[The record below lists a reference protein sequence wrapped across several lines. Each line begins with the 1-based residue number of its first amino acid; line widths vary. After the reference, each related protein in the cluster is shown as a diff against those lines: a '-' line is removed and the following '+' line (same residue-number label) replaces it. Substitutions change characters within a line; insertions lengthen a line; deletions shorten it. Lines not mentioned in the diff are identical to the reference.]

1 LIYRNEKPVRVHI
14 SNWHAKWIIGG
25 IFRESA
31 EACLIAPSWQVYPT
45 SKKDFLNPR
54 VWFSRLN
61 PQFGRLNI
69 YAHQDTFFSIHAATP
84 DLVERI
90 RNRVFVTHFNE
101 GQSLSE
107 EQIRAL
113 RYCERIL
120 VQNKAMENFLL
131 SRGISKDSIVRAP
144 GAVNRS
150 VYNPS
155 TELPE
160 TKYVLFSG
168 DFKYRKNPD
177 LIARVIASMPDI
189 NFIVHGK
196 NWEIFP
202 PQFLNG
208 LSNLKR
214 IDFDL
219 MNQPHLIRQASL
231 YVSLALI
238 EGGPYPVL
246 EALASG
252 TPVVATDTGFCAE
265 FVNATNGILL
275 PNSAE
280 LESVIPAIRQA
291 LNLKAQVWDQDL
303 LFGKW
308 QWKDLGSLIFN

>member
-1 LIYRNEKPVRVHI
+1 MSEKNEKPVQVHI

-25 IFRESA
+25 IFREAA
-31 EACLIAPSWQVYPT
+31 EACSIEPSWQYYPT
-45 SKKDFLNPR
+45 SKKDYFNPK
-54 VWFSRLN
+54 VWLSQLN
-61 PQFGRLNI
+61 PQFGHLNI
-69 YAHQDTFFSIHAATP
+69 YAHQDTFFSIYAANP
-84 DLVERI
+84 ELVERI

-101 GQSLSE
+101 GQSLTE
-107 EQIRAL
+107 EQIRSL
-113 RYCERIL
+113 GYCERIL
-120 VQNKAMENFLL
+120 VQNKAMESFLI
-131 SRGISKDSIVRAP
+131 SQGIPKEGIVRAP
-144 GAVNRS
+144 GAVNRA
-150 VYNPS
+150 VYKPS
-155 TELPE
+155 TELPK

-177 LIARVIASMPDI
+177 MIARVIASMPDI

-202 PQFLNG
+202 PEFLNG
-208 LSNLKR
+208 LSNLKKL
-214 IDFDL
+214 DFDL
-219 MNQPHLIRQASL
+219 VNQPCLIKDASL

-265 FVNATNGILL
+265 FVNAANGILL
-275 PNSAE
+275 PNSPQ

-291 LNLKAQVWDQDL
+291 LNLKEQVWDQDL

-308 QWKDLGSLIFN
+308 QWKDLGLLIFN

>member
-1 LIYRNEKPVRVHI
+1 MIYKSEKPVQVHI
-14 SNWHAKWIIGG
+14 SNWHTKWIIGG

-31 EACLIAPSWQVYPT
+31 EACSITPSWQVYPT

-54 VWFSRLN
+54 VWFSSLN
-61 PQFGRLNI
+61 PEFGHLNV
-69 YAHQDTFFSIHAATP
+69 YAHQDTFFSIHAANP
-84 DLVERI
+84 EEVERN
-90 RNRVFVTHFNE
+90 RNRVYITHLNE
-101 GQSLSE
+101 GRSFSE
-107 EQIRAL
+107 EQITSL
-113 RYCERIL
+113 QHCERIL
-120 VQNKAMENFLL
+120 VQNEAMESFLI
-131 SRGISKDSIVRAP
+131 SQGIRRQGIVRAP
-144 GAVNRS
+144 GAVNRA
-150 VYNPS
+150 VYKPS

-177 LIARVIASMPDI
+177 LIARVITSMPDI

-202 PQFLNG
+202 PEFLNE

-214 IDFDL
+214 LDFNF
-219 MNQPHLIRQASL
+219 MNQPSLIRHASL

-265 FVNATNGILL
+265 FVNTTNGILL
-275 PNSAE
+275 PNSPE

-291 LNLKAQVWDQDL
+291 LNLKAQVWNQDL